1 MKYLCTIALAAT
13 VLVSCKTETKTQPD
27 VAATPPVVEEPQMPA
42 KTYPATMTAIFDAH
56 GSIKKWND
64 MSLMSYTIPK
74 EKLAET
80 HTVDLKTR
88 KTRIETDAYVLGF
101 DGEKVWL
108 KQDTVAFKPERAR
121 FYHNLMFY
129 FYAMPFVLGDDGIT
143 YEETKPLEA
152 DGLVYPGTKISFGE
166 GVGDAPDDNYII
178 YHHPET
184 KEMAWLA
191 YTVTYRSKEPSERY
205 SYIKYAGWENVN
217 GVKMPSK
224 LQWYKVEEGVPT
236 EMRREMEFTKA
247 SLSKAEPAATLF
259 SKPEGGEFAE

>member
-1 MKYLCTIALAAT
+1 MKYLFTIALAAT
-13 VLVSCKTETKTQPD
+13 LFVSCNNETKTAPKAETPAP
-27 VAATPPVVEEPQMPA
+27 VAVEPETPA
-42 KTYPATMTAIFDAH
+42 KTYPAAINAIFDAH
-56 GSIKKWND
+56 GSVKKWNE
-64 MSLMSYTIPK
+64 MNTLSYAIPK
-74 EKLAET
+74 EVEEV

-88 KTRIETDAYVLGF
+88 KTRIETKDYVLGF

-108 KQDTVAFKPERAR
+108 KQDTVAFNPGRAR

-143 YEETKPLEA
+143 YEETKALEV
-152 DGLVYPGTKISFGE
+152 DGVTYPGTKISFGE
-166 GVGDAPDDNYII
+166 GVGDAPDDNYIL

-191 YTVTYRSKEPSERY
+191 YTVTYNSKEPSERY
-205 SYIKYAGWENVN
+205 SYIKYAEWNDVN